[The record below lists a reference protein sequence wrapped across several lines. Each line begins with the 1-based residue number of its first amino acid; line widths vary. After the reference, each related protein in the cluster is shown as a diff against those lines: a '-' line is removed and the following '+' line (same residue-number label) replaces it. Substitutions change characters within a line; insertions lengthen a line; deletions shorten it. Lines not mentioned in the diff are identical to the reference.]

1 MLALS
6 VPLEASVL
14 LPASRTPVSIAL
26 DESMDEP
33 ESCAVVPVSVAAL
46 SMDTPVSS
54 SVDPSL
60 ETLVSARDIPSL
72 APPPSLDV
80 PPSEATQRVRP
91 PLVSQRSLALHAGL
105 QLDTHIP
112 ETQVNPSRHEGLHAV
127 GGGGL
132 HAASEV
138 DTNRKAQDKRVRRM
152 DQTITESR
160 VRHNDA
166 VPME

>member
-6 VPLEASVL
+6 VLLKAS
-14 LPASRTPVSIAL
+14 PAVPVSRTPVSIAL

-33 ESCAVVPVSVAAL
+33 ESCGGVPVSVAAL
-46 SMDTPVSS
+46 SMDELASG
-54 SVDPSL
+54 SVDPSV
-60 ETLVSARDIPSL
+60 ETLVSGRDITSL
-72 APPPSLDV
+72 TALPSLDV

-91 PLVSQRSLALHAGL
+91 PLVSQRSVAPHAGL

-112 ETQVNPSRHEGLHAV
+112 ETHVNPSRHEGLHAV

-138 DTNRKAQDKRVRRM
+138 DAKRKAQDKSVRRM
-152 DQTITESR
+152 SQTITESR
-160 VRHNDA
+160 ARHNDA
-166 VPME
+166 SLIE